1 MPGILPV
8 ETHRTT
14 ARTQF
19 LAKRVLPHSRKQ
31 TPAPSCDLTG
41 QPAGSIYHILIRQGF
56 DKTLEYLSTFS
67 VFSVLSKD

>member
-19 LAKRVLPHSRKQ
+19 LAKRVLPYAREQ
-31 TPAPSCDLTG
+31 VPTASCDLTG
-41 QPAGSIYHILIRQGF
+41 LLAGSICHMLIRQGF
-56 DKTLEYLSTFS
+56 DKTLEYFGTFS
-67 VFSVLSKD
+67 VFSVLSED